1 MSTHLVRTTLAL
13 PADLLEAADNAV
25 RDGKARSRNA
35 LVAAALRRELAA
47 QERAAIDAAFAAMA
61 DDREYQAEALAIEAE
76 FANSGVE
83 ALQLTEAER

>member
-47 QERAAIDAAFAAMA
+47 QERAAIDAAFADMA
-61 DDREYQAEALAIEAE
+61 ADREYQAEALAIEAE
-76 FANSGVE
+76 FARSGAE